1 VQKSFVLTDCQT
13 FHILKNEGSCIKLS
27 NDPYEIQDK
36 PVPRIVQDPLSDQ
49 REALARRTTKNAIDG
64 SVSYSGGNPDFRPGQ
79 TLDGAGDY
87 SRGRKIELVDRAM
100 NRVDLDGCHH
110 IESCLLEAKAK
121 ASGSC
126 E

>member
-1 VQKSFVLTDCQT
+1 MLAKSQS
-13 FHILKNEGSCIKLS
+13 FHILEYEPVRLQFFD
-27 NDPYEIQDK
+27 DPDEMTHQRVARVIQS
-36 PVPRIVQDPLSDQ
+36 PLADQ